1 MAWGHDGGGI
11 DLLPAGL
18 SGGWMDGWMDG
29 GLLRMLIA
37 VIAFARWFG
46 FEELG
51 KRRDEEPETQLHGP
65 VDSPHDAAA
74 W

>member
-1 MAWGHDGGGI
+1 
-11 DLLPAGL
+11 
-18 SGGWMDGWMDG
+18 
-29 GLLRMLIA
+29 MLIA